1 MMDGRDGIVSEKC
14 REKALRLLE
23 MRPHASGEIRLK
35 LRKNRDFPPAV
46 IEEIISDFT
55 RVGLLNDRQ
64 FVALFCEEKK
74 SAMTPPGRYKVA
86 LALRRK
92 GLPADIINEVMAE
105 VWDRHDGL
113 TDDDGNF
120 DDDGLSPELARAIR
134 AATPKWQS
142 LCRRAEP
149 SPQLRVKLMRFL
161 AGRGYAGDIIR
172 QASDRVCC
180 QRE

>member
-1 MMDGRDGIVSEKC
+1 MDGRDGIIGEKC
-14 REKALRLLE
+14 REKALRLLD
-23 MRPHASGEIRLK
+23 MRPHASGEIRQK

-46 IEEIISDFT
+46 IEDIINDFT
-55 RVGLLNDRQ
+55 RLGLLNDRQ

-74 SAMTPPGRYKVA
+74 SATLPPGRFKVS

-92 GLPADIINEVMAE
+92 GLPADLINEVMAE

-113 TDDDGNF
+113 ADDDGNL
-120 DDDGLSPELARAIR
+120 DHGLSPELDRAIR

-149 SPQLRVKLMRFL
+149 SPQLRAKLMRFL
-161 AGRGYAGDIIR
+161 AGRGYAGSIIR
-172 QASDRVCC
+172 QAIDRVCC
-180 QRE
+180 PHD

>member
-1 MMDGRDGIVSEKC
+1 MDGRDGITSEKC
-14 REKALRLLE
+14 REKALRLLD

-35 LRKNRDFPPAV
+35 LRKNRDFSPAV

-64 FVALFCEEKK
+64 FVAIFCEEKK

-92 GLPADIINEVMAE
+92 GLPAELINEVMSE

-113 TDDDGNF
+113 ADADGN
-120 DDDGLSPELARAIR
+120 DDDGLTPELARAIR

-142 LCRRAEP
+142 LCRRTEP

-172 QASDRVCC
+172 QASERVCR

>member
-1 MMDGRDGIVSEKC
+1 MDGKDGIISEKC
-14 REKALRLLE
+14 REKALRLLTV
-23 MRPHASGEIRLK
+23 RPHASSEIRQK

-74 SAMTPPGRYKVA
+74 NAMTPPGRYQVA

-92 GLPADIINEVMAE
+92 GLSAELINEVMAE
-105 VWDRHDGL
+105 VWDCQEGL
-113 TDDDGNF
+113 INEHDDGM
-120 DDDGLSPELARAIR
+120 SPELARAIR

-149 SPQLRVKLMRFL
+149 SPQLRAKLMRFL

-172 QASDRVCC
+172 QACEQVCRK
-180 QRE
+180 RE